1 MALRGGL
8 GLGAVAVVAAL
19 VAAAPAAGGVIGGAA
34 RACKPPAYPGS
45 GYFIALSVHG
55 TSCATG
61 SRLALAYHRC
71 RVRDGRAGRCD
82 ERVLGFRCRERRTAI
97 PTEIDARVTC
107 TRGTRRVVHVYQQN
121 T

>member
-1 MALRGGL
+1 MVLRGC
-8 GLGAVAVVAAL
+8 LGAVAVLAAL
-19 VAAAPAAGGVIGGAA
+19 VASAPAAGGAVGGAA

-45 GYFIALSVHG
+45 GYFIALSVRG

-61 SRLALAYHRC
+61 RRLALAYHRC

-82 ERVLGFRCRERRTAI
+82 ERVLGFRCSERRATI

-121 T
+121 